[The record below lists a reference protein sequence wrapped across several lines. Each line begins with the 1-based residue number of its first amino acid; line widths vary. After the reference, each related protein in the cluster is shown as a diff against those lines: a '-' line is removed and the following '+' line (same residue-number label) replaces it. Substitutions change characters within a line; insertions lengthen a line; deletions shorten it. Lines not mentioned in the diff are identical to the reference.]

1 MLGPDNHGIA
11 PSRRVLAGPPT
22 SGKKGP
28 QAKMT
33 ELHRLVGSLQQ
44 REASLNLSTT
54 DLCFLIVLHD
64 RARRTSLAAL
74 EEEVLYDVYEQVC
87 DFTEPGAGLVRK
99 KATHALHRLRQQ
111 RLLGRVDGAGLVR
124 AGEYALTQLARAI
137 VDFFLSDEALT
148 RESLTLLA
156 ATLSSQLAEIKKSAA
171 QAHGPEDWSTG
182 VGGPLQVTVSDLIAG
197 IERRQLG
204 MDAQQREVR
213 EQIGELLNKDWFA
226 AVDSCEQLLHSTSAT
241 LQELNAVLLREA
253 TNLQAQLQEIE
264 DLAEAAEA
272 HEARAACL
280 RAQEQVDRVVAWGG
294 ARLAAWSDYFQY
306 VQHYLR
312 SVVRLDP
319 DRALSQRLREQL
331 AGWPDAPFHL
341 VVCEPARAW
350 TLRNPDTRPIRPPVT
365 RPLRDREPEP
375 APTPPASDSADLEGR
390 VRQSLATARTLS
402 EVLRDVLPQTD
413 PPQRFVTVGRV
424 AAQVAAEAHPRSERE
439 RPWVEISELDVE
451 DWSLD

>member
-1 MLGPDNHGIA
+1 
-11 PSRRVLAGPPT
+11 
-22 SGKKGP
+22 
-28 QAKMT
+28 MT
-33 ELHRLVGSLQQ
+33 DLHRLVGSLQQ
-44 REASLNLSTT
+44 RGATLDLSTT
-54 DLCFLIVLHD
+54 DLCFLIVLRD
-64 RARRTSLAAL
+64 RAERSSLAAL

-99 KATHALHRLRQQ
+99 KATHALHRLREQ

-124 AGEYALTQLARAI
+124 AGEYSLTQLARAI

-156 ATLSSQLAEIKKSAA
+156 ATLSSQLAELRKNAA
-171 QAHGPEDWSTG
+171 QARTSEDWSIG
-182 VGGPLQVTVSDLIAG
+182 VSRPLQVTVSDLIAG

-213 EQIGELLNKDWFA
+213 EQIGALLHQDWFS

-264 DLAEAAEA
+264 DLAEADDA

-280 RAQEQVDRVVAWGG
+280 RAQEQVDRVVAWGA

-319 DRALSQRLREQL
+319 DRALSQRLRDQL
-331 AGWPDAPFHL
+331 AGWPEAPFRL
-341 VVCEPARAW
+341 VACEAPRIW
-350 TLRNPDTRPIRPPVT
+350 TLRDPDTRPIRPPVT
-365 RPLRDREPEP
+365 RPGRDREPELTP
-375 APTPPASDSADLEGR
+375 ARPETDGADLEER
-390 VRQSLATARTLS
+390 VRQSLATSRTLS
-402 EVLRDVLPQTD
+402 EVLEDILPRTD
-413 PPQRFVTVGRV
+413 SLQRFVTVGRV
-424 AAQVAAEAHPRSERE
+424 AAQVAREGQPRSERE
-439 RPWVEISELDVE
+439 RPWVEVSELAIE
-451 DWSLD
+451 DWSLE